1 MIAEPRRGGSPQ
13 GAMYRGVVVSVRAE
27 EGSLAVGRR
36 ATSSCS
42 PLQRSHFGDSPA
54 AHPAANLSAKIKLSP
69 FYTA

>member
-13 GAMYRGVVVSVRAE
+13 GAMYHGVAVSARAG
-27 EGSLAVGRR
+27 GSLAVGRR